1 MIDRFDPGATN
12 RPERRTRGRF
22 AMQVLHE
29 FVPGRAL
36 RLAPAGEGRAA
47 LRVVLAT
54 MQLGG
59 SYRHG
64 TEHYVGSLLK
74 ALPTLGHT
82 AVCLAG
88 DPRGERGPL
97 PLGAAIDADAGI
109 LHYPTRGWT
118 AVDGLAPAVL
128 EGFLRDLDPDVVHLA
143 SPAHIGVGIAIACR
157 NLGIPLVVTM
167 MDYWWIC
174 PRGTLLRD
182 GREPCDAAPSGRA
195 CLRCVL
201 GAHRAHSLRGVARRT
216 SPALP
221 LDLLFLLAGVARH
234 GGSLRDV
241 PRWLGRRG
249 PLVALLGDAARVI
262 FPSPATRDRILPF
275 LSHDRWEEIPYGLEA
290 QWFGEPRPPL
300 QGVDP
305 AALTIGFAGS
315 LQPHKG
321 TDLLLTAIRQLGW
334 TRTRVRIAGTADDP
348 AYFERLQQ
356 LAAGLR
362 VEFTGPLDAAGVRTF
377 LAGLDLAVVASRWPE
392 NLPYA
397 LLEAQAGG
405 VPVIASNVAGMSH
418 RIPDSRMLFQPGS
431 PEDLARALAEFQSRP
446 STVPPPPV
454 STLEDMARATEAAY
468 RTALGHRPP
477 LAGRP

>member
-1 MIDRFDPGATN
+1 
-12 RPERRTRGRF
+12 
-22 AMQVLHE
+22 LK
-29 FVPGRAL
+29 
-36 RLAPAGEGRAA
+36 
-47 LRVVLAT
+47 VVLAT

-74 ALPTLGHT
+74 SLPTLGHT

-88 DPRGERGPL
+88 DPRGERGAL
-97 PLGAAIDADAGI
+97 PLGTAIAADAAI
-109 LHYPTRGWT
+109 LHYPTRGWA
-118 AVDGLAPAVL
+118 AVDGLAPAAL
-128 EGFLRDLDPDVVHLA
+128 EPLLRDLDPDVIHLA
-143 SPAHIGVGIAIACR
+143 SPAHIGVGVAIACR

-182 GREPCDAAPSGRA
+182 GREPCDAVPSGRA

-201 GAHRAHSLRGVARRT
+201 GAHPAHSLRGVARRT

-234 GGSLRDV
+234 GGSLGEV
-241 PRWLGRRG
+241 PHWLRRRE
-249 PLVALLGDAARVI
+249 PLVALLADAARVI

-275 LSHDRWEEIPYGLEA
+275 LRHERWEEIPYGLEPH
-290 QWFGEPRPPL
+290 WFGEPHLPRR
-300 QGVDP
+300 GTDP
-305 AALTIGFAGS
+305 SALTIGFAGS

-321 TDLLLTAIRQLGW
+321 ADLLLAAIRHLGW

-362 VEFTGPLDAAGVRTF
+362 VEFTGALEAAEMRSF
-377 LAGLDLAVVASRWPE
+377 LSGLDLAVIASRWPE

-431 PEDLARALAEFQSRP
+431 PEDLARALAEFQSSP
-446 STVPPPPV
+446 STVPAPPV

-468 RTALGHRPP
+468 CTALGHRPP
-477 LAGRP
+477 PASRP